1 LGPIQISRRV
11 LLLYLSQ
18 LLNDQTVHELKIKSL
33 DYWIMGKT
41 GVRSIVLY
49 IYHISLKDDHSKCTL
64 TAELLLI
71 DLLDFSLV
79 N

>member
-1 LGPIQISRRV
+1 M
-11 LLLYLSQ
+11 
-18 LLNDQTVHELKIKSL
+18 LNDQTVHELEVESL
-33 DYWIMGKT
+33 DYWIIGNT

-49 IYHISLKDDHSKCTL
+49 IYHISLKDDHSECTL
-64 TAELLLI
+64 IAELLLI